1 MSCGAESNQYQNR
14 YIEEVTPGT
23 APATGDMQ
31 ILRNTGLAGGVDK
44 SSVQSN
50 EIRDDRQVTDQIK
63 TKLEPNFTINGEFS
77 WETWDDFLEAA
88 LFGDWAMTD
97 YDSLTNTVDADETGG
112 VYTYILPAGHGITL
126 VPGGKYKVAGFTNP
140 ENNGIKTV
148 VSQVGDVV
156 TVEEE
161 LVDETAV
168 ADVTVQGAVLVNG
181 VEKHTYT
188 VEDDFTDVIKTRTRT
203 GSVVNSFVLT
213 LAQEAVASVAIEF
226 IGQNTTVQDNSVV
239 VGTPIEPNA
248 NDVMNTGDDV
258 GDIYEGGTLQSLVNT
273 ISITFAN
280 NLRGNNAVGSTENIC
295 VAAGELDVNGDFNSY
310 FLDWTFYQKFLDNAA
325 SSLRFK
331 IGDANGDYY
340 FNIPKIK
347 IPTSEINAGG
357 PNQDVIATS
366 TYVGLADLENTGKTI
381 IISKIAA

>member
-1 MSCGAESNQYQNR
+1 LT
-14 YIEEVTPGT
+14 V
-23 APATGDMQ
+23 
-31 ILRNTGLAGGVDK
+31 
-44 SSVQSN
+44 
-50 EIRDDRQVTDQIK
+50 
-63 TKLEPNFTINGEFS
+63 
-77 WETWDDFLEAA
+77 EAA
-88 LFGDWAMTD
+88 GD
-97 YDSLTNTVDADETGG
+97 
-112 VYTYILPAGHGITL
+112 
-126 VPGGKYKVAGFTNP
+126 
-140 ENNGIKTV
+140 
-148 VSQVGDVV
+148 
-156 TVEEE
+156 
-161 LVDETAV
+161 
-168 ADVTVQGAVLVNG
+168 DVTAKFDTLRNG

-188 VEDDFTDVIKTRTRT
+188 VEDDFTDVVKVRTRT

-226 IGQNTTVQDNSVV
+226 IGQNTTVQNDSLVT
-239 VGTPIEPNA
+239 GTPIEPNA

-258 GDIYEGGTLQSLVNT
+258 GDIYEGGVLQSLVNT

-295 VAAGELDVNGDFNSY
+295 VAAGELDVTGDFNSY
-310 FLDWTFYQKFLDNAA
+310 FLDWTFYQKFLDNTA

-366 TYVGLADLENTGKTI
+366 TYVGLADLGNTDKTI
-381 IISKIAA
+381 IISKIAV